1 MSATNKYDD
10 MSALKALK
18 LAKDHFL
25 VLPDIQRE
33 YVWESYEIERLFES
47 IVDEY
52 PVGSCI
58 LWKTTRAI
66 INKDKPNLYYFLRE
80 YTQGE
85 SKNEK
90 APEVLSDE
98 GDYYIVLDGQQ
109 RITSLNIA
117 LYGSYRSFKG
127 GRGNARNNPN
137 SWITREL
144 YYNLDYH
151 NTSEEDEDDENPKK
165 RFCFLSS
172 QLKDYTVI
180 CFGR

>member
-1 MSATNKYDD
+1 MSAINKYDD

-33 YVWESYEIERLFES
+33 YVWESYAIERLFES
-47 IVDEY
+47 IVDGY
-52 PVGSCI
+52 PVGACI
-58 LWKTTRAI
+58 FWKASRST
-66 INKDKPNLYYFLRE
+66 INNAKPNLYYFLRE
-80 YTQGE
+80 YEQGK

-117 LYGSYRSFKG
+117 LYGSYTSFKG
-127 GRGNARNNPN
+127 GRGNARN
-137 SWITREL
+137 
-144 YYNLDYH
+144 
-151 NTSEEDEDDENPKK
+151 
-165 RFCFLSS
+165 SS
-172 QLKDYTVI
+172 
-180 CFGR
+180 